1 MGMLEVARDFLG
13 NLFSFDQA
21 HPLLFTQFYFW
32 AFFALVLA
40 MLCVFRNKILL
51 RNACLFAVSLFFYYK
66 TSGLFLLLLLF
77 VVAFNYLA
85 GLLIPRIRGKGW
97 RKAVLAAGIV
107 VDLSLLFYYKYAYF
121 VTDVANNLFGTSFVV
136 RDWFAAAGN
145 RITGTSAFTVDSIFL
160 PVGISFFIFQAISY
174 IVDVSRGAG
183 ENPDGRG
190 IAPVR
195 NFMDFGFYLS
205 FFPQLVAGPIVRAKE
220 FIPQLRKP
228 FFLSRHQFG
237 IAIFWIINGLA
248 KKLVLSD
255 YLAVNFCDRVFENP
269 LLYTG
274 FENLTALFCYSLQ
287 VYADFSGYT
296 DIAIGVAMLMGFYL
310 PKNFNSPYKA
320 RSAGEFW
327 KRWHITLGT
336 WFRDYIFYPLS
347 FSGPL
352 KKVALRGRKRFGS
365 HYGVIPAT
373 AVALFSVWLCNGLWH
388 GAGWNYIFFGM
399 YHFALILMGNL
410 IKPPVLWLTGR
421 FHIDRTSAPYR
432 GMQIVRTAVLVC
444 IGELFFRANG
454 LRAGLAMVR
463 SVIHSFSFATLRDQS
478 FFSFGADQKDYLIV
492 LITLL
497 MILIVSIL
505 HERGVSIRKWAAGKS
520 WMVRFGLLYF
530 LILYIVVFGAYG
542 DGYVP
547 VDPIYAGF

>member
-1 MGMLEVARDFLG
+1 MLPVTSYFSVVYLAAFLP
-13 NLFSFDQA
+13 A
-21 HPLLFTQFYFW
+21 
-32 AFFALVLA
+32 V
-40 MLCVFRNKILL
+40 VILYGIL
-51 RNACLFAVSLFFYYK
+51 PQKPRRV
-66 TSGLFLLLLLF
+66 LLLLSG
-77 VVAFNYLA
+77 YLMFWLIS
-85 GLLIPRIRGKGW
+85 GKLLVYLLLETLLIHYVGLWLASAREEGERQRLEAPKECGKAVR
-97 RKAVLAAGIV
+97 RKALGRQRLILAFGVLTLIGILLV
-107 VDLSLLFYYKYAYF
+107 LKYGAFFITNFNRFFSLIEAPVKLDLPAF
-121 VTDVANNLFGTSFVV
+121 V
-136 RDWFAAAGN
+136 
-145 RITGTSAFTVDSIFL
+145 L
-160 PVGISFFIFQAISY
+160 PIGISFYTMQAVSY
-174 IVDVSRGAG
+174 LFDVHRKKIPADT
-183 ENPDGRG
+183 NLFRL
-190 IAPVR
+190 AL
-195 NFMDFGFYLS
+195 YLS
-205 FFPQLVAGPIVRAKE
+205 FFPQLMEGPICRYSETAS
-220 FIPQLRKP
+220 QLWEAP
-228 FFLSRHQFG
+228 ALQWNNFLLGMQRILWGLLKKVVVADRLNQLIQNVF
-237 IAIFWIINGLA
+237 NGYQNY
-248 KKLVLSD
+248 D
-255 YLAVNFCDRVFENP
+255 GFAVTAAAVCYTIQ
-269 LLYTG
+269 LYM
-274 FENLTALFCYSLQ
+274 
-287 VYADFSGYT
+287 DFSGMM
-296 DIAIGVAMLMGFYL
+296 DLVMGTGQIFGITL
-310 PKNFNSPYKA
+310 PENFRQPFFSKTI
-320 RSAGEFW
+320 SEFW

-352 KKVALRGRKRFGS
+352 KKLALRGRKRLGS